1 MAASS
6 RSAWSGWTAPVS
18 AGLACLVLACSVGMG
33 EGTLTGSVLIAQCH
47 VDEPDFDLRPSFFAA
62 ELVNDPEL
70 LEPADRLARM
80 NIRIQRGSGRE
91 SDSDGLMIAI
101 RDVNEVQRAAIDVPI
116 AIVDEAN
123 SLVELTLYLNQQCVA
138 GLPRG
143 RWTRPAILPAVSG
156 TIRFSAIYAPG
167 LGDDDGEISA
177 SFDDVAFVDP
187 ADPEGRNATLSGAF
201 SFVYQRGR
209 PAQRFP

>member
-1 MAASS
+1 LATLSCAS
-6 RSAWSGWTAPVS
+6 
-18 AGLACLVLACSVGMG
+18 LALACSVGTG
-33 EGTLTGSVLIAQCH
+33 EGTITGSVLIEQCRL
-47 VDEPDFDLRPSFFAA
+47 DEADFDLRPSFFAA
-62 ELVNDPEL
+62 EFINDPEL
-70 LEPADRLARM
+70 IDPVDRLRRM

-91 SDSDGLMIAI
+91 ADSDGLMIAV
-101 RDVNEVQRAAIDVPI
+101 RDVNEIEAAIDAPI

-123 SLVELTLYLNQQCVA
+123 AMVELTLYLNQQCQA

-143 RWTRPAILPAVSG
+143 RWTRSAILPAVSG

-167 LGDDDGEISA
+167 LGDEDGEITA
-177 SFDDVAFVDP
+177 TFDDVAFVDP

-201 SFVYQRGR
+201 TFVYQRGS